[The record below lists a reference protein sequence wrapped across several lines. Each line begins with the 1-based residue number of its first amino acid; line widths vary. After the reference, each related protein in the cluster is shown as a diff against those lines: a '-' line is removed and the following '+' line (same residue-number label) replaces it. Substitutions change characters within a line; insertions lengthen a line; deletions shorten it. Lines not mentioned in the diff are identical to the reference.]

1 MKKNND
7 EFVSSRKTPNLK
19 SIGIYD
25 HSNLFE
31 HMFMEDYTT
40 GFSYHFVELNRDF
53 YETDPIDCE
62 LKRLL
67 EHEEYNYLGYEFQNM
82 IMRIFRHMLLEG
94 KAYVEIEE
102 IKEKDKL
109 VGINFVLISAK
120 KRFEFAKNSF
130 FVGRGQD
137 DKKVRFS
144 VPKTHILKF
153 SMKSLGLKENYY
165 TSKHKKMKKLDIIG
179 YTNLTLDPKMNGI
192 YDFSLVSQKIDKQKI
207 KILKELGWIA
217 RDANNKSLSEMY
229 MLYQRARF
237 LDFMWNSMEYI
248 IRVTNAG
255 LQSLFGNKKM
265 GEIVVDMEKREYFT
279 KFAECCEEKIS
290 IDELSTYLYKKE

>member
-1 MKKNND
+1 MKKSNV
-7 EFVSSRKTPNLK
+7 EFVSSRKTPALK
-19 SIGIYD
+19 SMVVYD
-25 HSNLFE
+25 HSNLLE

-165 TSKHKKMKKLDIIG
+165 TSKRKKMKSLEITR
-179 YTNLTLDPKMNGI
+179 YTNLSIDPQMKGI
-192 YDFSLVSQKIDKQKI
+192 YDFSIVAQTIDKQKI
-207 KILKELGWIA
+207 KILKEIGWIA
-217 RDANNKSLSEMY
+217 RDTDNKFLSEMY
-229 MLYQRARF
+229 MLYQKARF
-237 LDFMWNSMEYI
+237 LDFMWDSMEYI
-248 IRVTNAG
+248 IGVINAG
-255 LQSLFGNKKM
+255 LQSLFGNKEI
-265 GEIVVDMEKREYFT
+265 GEIVVDMKKKDYLA
-279 KFAECCEEKIS
+279 KFDECCDEKIS
-290 IDELSTYLYKKE
+290 IHELSNYLYERE

>member
-40 GFSYHFVELNRDF
+40 GFSYHFVELNREF
-53 YETDPIDCE
+53 YKTKPLDCE
-62 LKRLL
+62 LARLL
-67 EHEEYNYLGYEFQNM
+67 EHERYNYLGYEFQNV
-82 IMRIFRHMLLEG
+82 IMSIFRHMLLRG

-102 IKEKDKL
+102 IKKKDKL
-109 VGINFVLISAK
+109 VGINFILISAK
-120 KRFEFAKNSF
+120 KRFEVGKNIF
-130 FVGRGQD
+130 FVGIGQD
-137 DKKVRFS
+137 DKKARFS

-153 SMKSLGLKENYY
+153 NMKSLGFKENYY
-165 TSKHKKMKKLDIIG
+165 TSKRKKMKKLDIIG

-248 IRVTNAG
+248 IRVINAG
-255 LQSLFGNKKM
+255 LQSLFGNKEM
-265 GEIVVDMEKREYFT
+265 GEIVVDMEKRECFT

-290 IDELSTYLYKKE
+290 IDELSTYLYKRE

>member
-53 YETDPIDCE
+53 YKTNPIDCE
-62 LKRLL
+62 LARLL
-67 EHEEYNYLGYEFQNM
+67 EHERYNYLGYEFQNV
-82 IMRIFRHMLLEG
+82 IMRIFRHMLLRG

-109 VGINFVLISAK
+109 VGINFILISAK
-120 KRFEFAKNSF
+120 KRFEVGKNSF
-130 FVGRGQD
+130 FVGIGQD
-137 DKKVRFS
+137 DKKARFS
-144 VPKTHILKF
+144 LPKTHILKF
-153 SMKSLGLKENYY
+153 NMKSLGLKENYY
-165 TSKHKKMKKLDIIG
+165 TSKRKKMKKLDIIG

-192 YDFSLVSQKIDKQKI
+192 YDFSLVSQKIEKQKI
-207 KILKELGWIA
+207 KILKEIGWIA

-248 IRVTNAG
+248 IRVINAG
-255 LQSLFGNKKM
+255 LQSLFGNKDM
-265 GEIVVDMEKREYFT
+265 GEIAVDMEKRDYLS
-279 KFAECCEEKIS
+279 KFAECCDEKIS
-290 IDELSTYLYKKE
+290 IDELSNYLYERE

>member
-53 YETDPIDCE
+53 YKTNPIDCD
-62 LKRLL
+62 LARLL
-67 EHEEYNYLGYEFQNM
+67 EHERYNYLGYEFQNV
-82 IMRIFRHMLLEG
+82 IMRIFRHMLLRG

-109 VGINFVLISAK
+109 VGINFILISAK
-120 KRFEFAKNSF
+120 KRFEVGKNSF
-130 FVGRGQD
+130 FVGVGQD
-137 DKKVRFS
+137 DKKTRFS

-153 SMKSLGLKENYY
+153 NMKSLGLKENYY
-165 TSKHKKMKKLDIIG
+165 TSKRKKMKKLDIIG

-207 KILKELGWIA
+207 KILKEIGWIA

-248 IRVTNAG
+248 IRVINAG
-255 LQSLFGNKKM
+255 LQSLFGNKEM
-265 GEIVVDMEKREYFT
+265 GEIVVDMEKRDYLS
-279 KFAECCEEKIS
+279 KFAECCDEKIS
-290 IDELSTYLYKKE
+290 IDELSAYLYKRE

>member
-1 MKKNND
+1 MKKSNA
-7 EFVSSRKTPNLK
+7 EFVSSRKTPVLK
-19 SIGIYD
+19 SLGTYD

-31 HMFMEDYTT
+31 YMFMEDYTS
-40 GFSYHFVELNRDF
+40 GFSYHFAELNRDF
-53 YETDPIDCE
+53 YKTKPIDCE
-62 LKRLL
+62 LARLL
-67 EHEEYNYLGYEFQNM
+67 EHERYNYLGYEFQNV
-82 IMRIFRHMLLEG
+82 IMRIFRHMLLRG

-109 VGINFVLISAK
+109 VGINFILISAK
-120 KRFEFAKNSF
+120 KRFEVGKNIF
-130 FVGRGQD
+130 FVGIGQD
-137 DKKVRFS
+137 DKKARFS

-153 SMKSLGLKENYY
+153 NMKSLGFKENYY
-165 TSKHKKMKKLDIIG
+165 TSKRKKMKKLDIIG

-248 IRVTNAG
+248 IRVINAG
-255 LQSLFGNKKM
+255 LQSLFGNKEM
-265 GEIVVDMEKREYFT
+265 GEIVVDMEKRDYLG
-279 KFAECCEEKIS
+279 KFAECCDEKIS
-290 IDELSTYLYKKE
+290 IDELSTYLYKRE

>member
-1 MKKNND
+1 MKKSNA
-7 EFVSSRKTPNLK
+7 EFVSSRKTPALK
-19 SIGIYD
+19 SLGTYD

-40 GFSYHFVELNRDF
+40 GFSYHFMELNRDF
-53 YETDPIDCE
+53 YKTKPIDCE
-62 LKRLL
+62 LSRLL
-67 EHEEYNYLGYEFQNM
+67 EHERYNYLGYEFQNV
-82 IMRIFRHMLLEG
+82 IMRIFRHMLLRG

-109 VGINFVLISAK
+109 VGINFILISAK
-120 KRFEFAKNSF
+120 KRFEVGKNIF
-130 FVGRGQD
+130 FVGIGQD
-137 DKKVRFS
+137 DKKARFS

-153 SMKSLGLKENYY
+153 NMKSLGFKENYY
-165 TSKHKKMKKLDIIG
+165 ASKRKKMKKLDIIG

-217 RDANNKSLSEMY
+217 RDVNNKSLSEMY

-248 IRVTNAG
+248 IRVINAG
-255 LQSLFGNKKM
+255 LQSLFGNKEM
-265 GEIVVDMEKREYFT
+265 GEIVVDIEKREYFT

-290 IDELSTYLYKKE
+290 IDELSTYLYKRE

>member
-1 MKKNND
+1 MKKSNA
-7 EFVSSRKTPNLK
+7 EFVSSRKTPVLK
-19 SIGIYD
+19 SLGTYD

-31 HMFMEDYTT
+31 HMFMEDYTS

-53 YETDPIDCE
+53 YKTKPIDCE
-62 LKRLL
+62 LERLL
-67 EHEEYNYLGYEFQNM
+67 EHERYNYLGYEFQNV
-82 IMRIFRHMLLEG
+82 IMRIFRHMLLRG

-109 VGINFVLISAK
+109 VGINFILISAK
-120 KRFEFAKNSF
+120 KRFEVGKNIF
-130 FVGRGQD
+130 FVGIGQD
-137 DKKVRFS
+137 DKKARFS

-153 SMKSLGLKENYY
+153 NMKSLGFKENYY
-165 TSKHKKMKKLDIIG
+165 TSKRKKMKKLDIIG
-179 YTNLTLDPKMNGI
+179 YTNLTLDQKMNGI

-248 IRVTNAG
+248 IRVINAG
-255 LQSLFGNKKM
+255 LQSLFGNKEM

-290 IDELSTYLYKKE
+290 IDELSTYLYKRE

>member
-1 MKKNND
+1 MKKSNV
-7 EFVSSRKTPNLK
+7 EFVSSRKTPALK
-19 SIGIYD
+19 SMVVYD
-25 HSNLFE
+25 HSNLLE

-53 YETDPIDCE
+53 YKTNPIDCE
-62 LKRLL
+62 LARLL
-67 EHEEYNYLGYEFQNM
+67 EHERYNYLGYEFQNV
-82 IMRIFRHMLLEG
+82 IMCIFQNMLLRG

-102 IKEKDKL
+102 IKEKDKR
-109 VGINFVLISAK
+109 VGINFILISAK
-120 KRFEFAKNSF
+120 KRFEVGKNSF
-130 FVGRGQD
+130 FVGIGQD
-137 DKKVRFS
+137 DKKARFS

-153 SMKSLGLKENYY
+153 NMKSLGLKENYY
-165 TSKHKKMKKLDIIG
+165 TSKRKKMKKIDILG

-207 KILKELGWIA
+207 KILKEIGWIA

-248 IRVTNAG
+248 IRVINAG
-255 LQSLFGNKKM
+255 LQSLFGNKEM
-265 GEIVVDMEKREYFT
+265 GEIAVDMEKRDYLS
-279 KFAECCEEKIS
+279 KFAECCDEKIS
-290 IDELSTYLYKKE
+290 IDELSAYLYKRE